1 MSKKAEPVVEIEPPH
16 FIVMQLSPKRYAVGE
31 LTSRIKPENG
41 IYSYKLASKPL
52 TQQEA
57 GIVCDEFTNKDS
69 RDYSELASNAEL
81 EYPSP
86 F

>member
-31 LTSRIKPENG
+31 RTSRTKSANG
-41 IYSYKLASKPL
+41 VYHYKLASKPL
-52 TQQEA
+52 SGQEA
-57 GIVCDEFTNKDS
+57 DIVCDEFLNKDC

-81 EYPSP
+81 EHRSP

>member
-31 LTSRIKPENG
+31 RIDRLKPADG
-41 IYSYKLASKPL
+41 VYRFKLASKPL
-52 TQQEA
+52 SVQDATT
-57 GIVCDEFTNKDS
+57 VCGEFLNKDCQ
-69 RDYSELASNAEL
+69 DYSELASNAEL
-81 EYPSP
+81 EHKPI